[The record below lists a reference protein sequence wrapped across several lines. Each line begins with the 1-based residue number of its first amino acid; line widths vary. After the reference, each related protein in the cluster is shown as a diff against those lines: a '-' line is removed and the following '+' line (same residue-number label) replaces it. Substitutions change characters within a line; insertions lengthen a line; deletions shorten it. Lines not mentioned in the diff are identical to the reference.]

1 MNTLFNM
8 KKAAIACL
16 VVLGAGSVQVSASE
30 REPGKCSLDFALT
43 YILHAATPEF
53 VESMRQRSGATVV
66 RVERGPARAT
76 RRSTTQIGYA
86 SSSTKTTLFKVIG
99 AVKGDV

>member
-43 YILHAATPEF
+43 QILHAATPEF
-53 VESMRQRSGATVV
+53 VESIRQRSGATVV
-66 RVERGPARAT
+66 RVERPGE
-76 RRSTTQIGYA
+76 GYTMEYNA
-86 SSSTKTTLFKVIG
+86 DRLRVIVNKNNIIQG
-99 AVKGDV
+99 YRCG